1 VVWASLVSQIL
12 RANTKLILTRSQTQK
27 QLAKEREP
35 VKISQVEI
43 GVCGLSCRLCPAYYR
58 ETKSKCG
65 GCKSEY
71 RMGAPCPFHTCAM
84 KKKGIE
90 FCGFCDE
97 NLACARW
104 GKFRDMG
111 KQHDSIV
118 CYQKL
123 EDNISFIQKNGIAEF
138 EKQQKTRETLVR
150 SMLSEFNDG
159 RSKTFYCIA
168 ATILEID
175 ELENVLEEARKKSM
189 GFGLK
194 AKSEVMHSLLN
205 KIAENRNYSLR
216 LRK

>member
-1 VVWASLVSQIL
+1 M
-12 RANTKLILTRSQTQK
+12 
-27 QLAKEREP
+27 
-35 VKISQVEI
+35 KISYVDI

-58 ETKSKCG
+58 ETKSKCE

-71 RMGAPCPFHTCAM
+71 RMGAACPFHNCGV

-97 NLACARW
+97 STSCARW
-104 GKFRDMG
+104 GKFREMG
-111 KQHDSIV
+111 KKHDSIV

-123 EDNISFIQKNGIAEF
+123 EDNIAFIRKNGIEEF
-138 EKQQKTRETLVR
+138 EKQQETREKLVW

-168 ATILEID
+168 ATILEIG
-175 ELENVLEEARKKSM
+175 ELENVLEEAREKSM
-189 GFGLK
+189 GFDIK

-205 KIAENRNYSLR
+205 KIEENRNYSLK

>member
-1 VVWASLVSQIL
+1 
-12 RANTKLILTRSQTQK
+12 
-27 QLAKEREP
+27 
-35 VKISQVEI
+35 
-43 GVCGLSCRLCPAYYR
+43 
-58 ETKSKCG
+58 
-65 GCKSEY
+65 
-71 RMGAPCPFHTCAM
+71 MGAACPFHTCAM

-104 GKFRDMG
+104 GKFREMG

-123 EDNISFIQKNGIAEF
+123 EANIAFILKKRIDEL
-138 EKQQKTRETLVR
+138 EKKKKTRENLVR

-175 ELENVLEEARKKSM
+175 ELENVLEEAREKSI
-189 GFGLK
+189 GFDLK
-194 AKSEVMHSLLN
+194 AKSEVIHSLLN
-205 KIAENRNYSLR
+205 EIAEKRNYLLK